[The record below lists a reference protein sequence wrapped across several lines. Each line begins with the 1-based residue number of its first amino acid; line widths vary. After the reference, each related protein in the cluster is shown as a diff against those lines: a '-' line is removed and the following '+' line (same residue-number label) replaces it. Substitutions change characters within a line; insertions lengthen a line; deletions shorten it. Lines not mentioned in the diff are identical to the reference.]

1 MIQFCREYGFVLIVL
16 LALTVSM
23 FGIAYSDG
31 TGSSAISWST
41 VLWYSFLLW
50 LVYVTV
56 GSIIVGTVR
65 DGAVAR
71 AVELERRQHFNTA
84 TEWRRRHIALMD
96 ENVSLQ
102 RELAE
107 KLLPAP
113 AVPAAVHQ
121 LNRVIILEDERGE
134 TTT

>member
-23 FGIAYSDG
+23 FGIAYNDG
-31 TGSSAISWST
+31 IGSSTTGWST

-50 LVYVTV
+50 LVHVTV
-56 GSIIVGTVR
+56 GSILVNTAR
-65 DGAVAR
+65 EEAATR
-71 AVELERRQHFNTA
+71 AVEFERRRYFDAA
-84 TEWRRRHIALMD
+84 TEWTRLHTTLMD
-96 ENVSLQ
+96 ENASLR

-107 KLLPAP
+107 KLPPKP
-113 AVPAAVHQ
+113 AVPAAVQQ

>member
-1 MIQFCREYGFVLIVL
+1 ML

-50 LVYVTV
+50 LVHVTV

-65 DGAVAR
+65 DEAATR
-71 AVELERRQHFNTA
+71 AVGFERHRHFLEAAQWT
-84 TEWRRRHIALMD
+84 RRHIALMD
-96 ENVSLQ
+96 QIASL
-102 RELAE
+102 RSELAA
-107 KLLPAP
+107 KLPPEP
-113 AVPAAVHQ
+113 AVPTAVQQ